1 LKRPAYYLVAVAV
14 LVSAGFMIY
23 RVLNESLVYF
33 VLPNEY
39 AQTPGEYADR
49 RIRLAGIVE
58 KGSVAFDSKN
68 LRLTFVVSDSIE
80 SYEVNHTGSPPDMFK
95 ENGGVVIEG
104 SFKDGVFMSDNLL
117 VKHSEVYQAPGNGQS
132 IDVEALKDSL
142 Q

>member
-1 LKRPAYYLVAVAV
+1 
-14 LVSAGFMIY
+14 MIY
-23 RVLNESLVYF
+23 RVLNESIVYF

-39 AQTPGEYADR
+39 AQKPSEYADR

-58 KGSVAFDSKN
+58 KGSVAFDNQN
-68 LRLTFVVSDSIE
+68 LQLVFFVTDSIE
-80 SYEVNHTGSPPDMFK
+80 RYEVNHTGSPPDMFK

-104 SFKDGVFMSDNLL
+104 SFQNGVFLSDNLL
-117 VKHSEVYQAPGNGQS
+117 VKHSEVYQAPDDGQS

>member
-1 LKRPAYYLVAVAV
+1 
-14 LVSAGFMIY
+14 MIY

-39 AQTPGEYADR
+39 AQSPGEYAGR

-58 KGSVAFDSKN
+58 KGSASFDSST
-68 LRLTFVVSDSIE
+68 LQLVFIVSDGIE
-80 SYEVNHTGSPPDMFK
+80 SYEVNHNGSPPDMFK

-104 SFKDGVFMSDNLL
+104 SFQNGVFMSDNLL
-117 VKHSEVYQAPGNGQS
+117 VKHTEVYQAPDNGQP

-142 Q
+142 N

>member
-1 LKRPAYYLVAVAV
+1 MKRAAYYLIAGVI
-14 LVSAGFMIY
+14 LVSGGFMIY

-39 AQTPGEYADR
+39 AQSPGEYAGR

-58 KGSVAFDSKN
+58 KGSASFDSST
-68 LRLTFVVSDSIE
+68 LQLVFIVSDGIE
-80 SYEVNHTGSPPDMFK
+80 SYEVNHNGSPPDMFK

-104 SFKDGVFMSDNLL
+104 SFQNGVFMSDNLL
-117 VKHSEVYQAPGNGQS
+117 VKHTEVHQAPDNGQP

-142 Q
+142 D

>member
-1 LKRPAYYLVAVAV
+1 MKRTAYYLIAAVI
-14 LVSAGFMIY
+14 LVSAGLMIY

-39 AQTPGEYADR
+39 AQRPSEYADR

-58 KGSVAFDSKN
+58 KGSASFDSSN
-68 LRLTFVVSDSIE
+68 LQLIFVVSDGIE

-104 SFKDGVFMSDNLL
+104 SFQNGVFMSDNLL
-117 VKHSEVYQAPGNGQS
+117 VKHTEVYQAPDDGQP

-142 Q
+142 N